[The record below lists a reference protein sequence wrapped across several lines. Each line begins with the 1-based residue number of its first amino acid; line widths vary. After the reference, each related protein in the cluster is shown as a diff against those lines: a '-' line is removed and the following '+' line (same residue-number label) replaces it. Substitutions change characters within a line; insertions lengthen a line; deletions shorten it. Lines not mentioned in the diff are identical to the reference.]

1 MGLCQFAPGG
11 NRQGNLLSGT
21 LDESVTRV
29 VRKVFGTAASL
40 AVVGP
45 LPSAAVEATFARLNE
60 IEERFST
67 YRPNSEICR
76 IRDGALARS
85 AAHPETQQILEICE
99 ALYDESGG
107 IFDAW
112 RAGRDGGLEPAGYVK
127 GWAIGVAG
135 AILRE
140 HGVENFSL
148 GIGCDITAA
157 GGGPAGIGWSVVV
170 VDPRRNTTLV
180 ARVALRNAAI
190 ATSGMSE
197 RPGHLRDAETGG
209 AATSPWLSFTVV
221 GPDIARVDALATI
234 GFLEGRP
241 GMHRVDHEPG
251 YGALAMDSEGVL
263 TATEGFRSRTI

>member
-1 MGLCQFAPGG
+1 M
-11 NRQGNLLSGT
+11 SGV
-21 LDESVTRV
+21 LDEPVTRV

-67 YRPNSEICR
+67 YRPNSEICQ
-76 IRDGALARS
+76 IRDGRLERTN
-85 AAHPETQQILEICE
+85 AHPETQQILAVCE
-99 ALYDESGG
+99 ALGEESGG

-112 RAGRDGGLEPAGYVK
+112 HAGRDGGLEPTGYVK

-135 AILRE
+135 DILRE

-148 GIGCDITAA
+148 GIGGDITAV
-157 GGGPAGIGWSVVV
+157 GGGPAGIGWSVGV

-190 ATSGMSE
+190 ATSGLAE
-197 RPGHLRDAETGG
+197 RPDHLRDTATG
-209 AATSPWLSFTVV
+209 ATVRSPWLSFTVV
-221 GPDIARVDALATI
+221 GPEIARVDALATI
-234 GFLEGRP
+234 CFLEGRA
-241 GMHRVDHEPG
+241 GMARIDREPG
-251 YGALAMDSEGVL
+251 YGALAMDTDGVL
-263 TATEGFRSRTI
+263 TATEGFRTRTI